1 MASLTGVKLAICQ
14 MPVVVGRP
22 DLNVRYMRQE
32 ISDAKDKGVDI
43 IFFPELSVTGYIIGD
58 MFEREEF
65 ILDAYKSCDAMLRE
79 VTKDGITAI
88 VGVPVYDNGLRGEDG
103 RRRLYNAAV
112 VYSDGKYIG
121 KAIKTLQPNYRMFD
135 DDRHFYSERKLAQEN
150 GLDLN
155 MINNVFAIKLRDS
168 RIIRPGVMLC
178 EDGWPD
184 DYYIDPSEALMNNG
198 AELIINISASPWGW
212 QKNRKRH
219 SVVKELLTKR
229 KVSMV
234 YVNNTGLQNNGKNL
248 IVFDGSSTV
257 YNANGEVVYE
267 VAPYAVGN
275 HYFEFTEKLPVVI
288 QNKQDDSRELYLA
301 VHNAIKEFCSSFK
314 KIIIGVSGGI
324 DSAVAAAAYVD
335 ALGKD
340 KVLGVF
346 MPFSKYSSTE
356 SEVRARAIA
365 ESLGIEFR
373 VVSIDAIVDSIAGL
387 LSTQEGTLE
396 YENIQARARMEVL
409 AAIAQREGGVF
420 VCNTNKVEAAFGY
433 GTMYGDIAGALALL
447 ADMVKREVY
456 QLGNYY
462 NEQVFG
468 RQVIPADCFNIA
480 PTAELGL
487 NQKDPF
493 DYGNL
498 LRRGYHDEMVRAFTE
513 FRLGPEWFIEA
524 YMSKQL
530 EIELKLEAG
539 TIDRLFPSAGKF
551 VADLEKHWALYRR
564 AFFKTNQMP
573 PILIVSKRAFG
584 YDLRRS
590 MVTPH
595 FTGRYRRLKAFVLP
609 KEPRRIAI
617 YGGSFNPPG
626 LNHLQVVQSALKS
639 FDTVI
644 VVPCGP
650 RGDKDSINTVTFV
663 DRKNMIEMAF
673 GDVPGVEIDWRD
685 LKSGDF
691 TPTYQLQEIYK
702 AEFPD
707 DEIWFVVGSDIVLK
721 GSDGLSLIQRM
732 WRQGKRIWQELNWA
746 VIARSNVAIPA
757 DNMPPNFL
765 LLAASDIFGSSSTI
779 RQMVAD
785 GKDIGDFVDDE
796 VGEYIAKKG
805 LYR

>member
-1 MASLTGVKLAICQ
+1 MVNLTGVKLALCQ
-14 MPVVVGRP
+14 MPVAVGRP
-22 DLNVRYMRQE
+22 DLNIQYIRQE
-32 ISDAKDKGVDI
+32 IYSAKDKGVDI
-43 IFFPELSVTGYIIGD
+43 IVFPELSVTGYIIGD

-65 ILDAYKSCDAMLRE
+65 ILDAYRSCDTMLRE
-79 VTKDGITAI
+79 ATRGGITAI
-88 VGVPVYDNGLRGEDG
+88 VGVPVYDNDLRGEDG

-121 KAIKTLQPNYRMFD
+121 HAIKTLQPNYRMFN

-150 GLDLN
+150 GQDLN
-155 MINNVFAIKLRDS
+155 TLNNVFAIRMKDGREIS
-168 RIIRPGVMLC
+168 IGIMLC
-178 EDGWPD
+178 EDMWPD
-184 DYYIDPSEALMNNG
+184 DYYVDPSEALMNNG
-198 AELIINISASPWGW
+198 AELLINISASPWGW

-219 SVVKELLTKR
+219 SVVKKLLAKC
-229 KVSMV
+229 KVPMV

-257 YNANGEVVYE
+257 YDSNGDIVYE
-267 VAPYAVGN
+267 VAPYATGN
-275 HYFEFTEKLPVVI
+275 NYFEFTEELPVVV

-301 VHNAIKEFCSSFK
+301 VHNAIKEFCSSFN
-314 KIIIGVSGGI
+314 KIVIGVSGGI
-324 DSAVAAAAYVD
+324 DSAVAVAAYAD

-340 KVLGVF
+340 KVIGVF
-346 MPFSKYSSTE
+346 MPFSKYSSVE

-387 LSTQEGTLE
+387 LFTQEGTLE

-462 NEQVFG
+462 NEHVFG
-468 RQVIPADCFNIA
+468 KQVIPAECFKVI
-480 PTAELGL
+480 PTAELSL

-498 LRRGYHDEMVRAFTE
+498 TRRGYHDEMVRAFTE

-524 YMSKQL
+524 YLSKQL
-530 EIELKLEAG
+530 ESELKLEVG
-539 TIDRLFPSAGKF
+539 TIERLFSSAGKF
-551 VADLEKHWALYRR
+551 IADLEKHWTLYRR

-595 FTGRYRRLKAFVLP
+595 YTKRYRRLKAFALL

-626 LNHLQVVQSALKS
+626 LNHLQVVQSALKG
-639 FDTVI
+639 FDLVI
-644 VVPCGP
+644 VVPCGR
-650 RGDKDSINTVTFV
+650 RGDKDSIKMVTFE
-663 DRKNMIEMAF
+663 DRKNMVEMTF
-673 GDVPGVEIDWRD
+673 GDVSGVEIDWRD

-691 TPTYQLQEIYK
+691 TPTYQLQGIYK
-702 AEFPD
+702 EEFPD

-721 GSDGLSLIQRM
+721 GADGQSLIQRA
-732 WRQGKRIWQELNWA
+732 WRQGKKIWQELNWA
-746 VIARSNVAIPA
+746 VIARSSVTIPA
-757 DNMPPNFL
+757 DNMPPNSL
-765 LLAASDIFGSSSTI
+765 LLDASKIFGSSSTI
-779 RQMVAD
+779 RQLVAD
-785 GKDIGDFVDDE
+785 GKDISGFVDDE

-805 LYR
+805 LYK